1 MKKLFSV
8 IILVCLVGLLF
19 STQTEKEILDPLNHH
34 CRYQRSSRTPNYEF
48 AVNPTNI
55 ITTYYDYQPGGYN
68 ALPMQIQPEISHPNE
83 YPAGGAYIAFH
94 AKETSGGTRRAYFT
108 YLDADGNIVT
118 TATISNDNIV
128 EGYLGIDIDPVTAD
142 PFVVWHANVDN
153 DDPQEDMLSYDFY
166 HAASGA
172 GLWND
177 PAIAIDNGNLDTPH
191 TDDKFIWPGVNI
203 GPSPLGTDYRRI
215 YVTATNAT
223 DHGNGSAHNPLIA
236 YADFTTD
243 DLDNMTPFD
252 WNYYTIPQLDEW
264 DTADTML
271 YTQSK
276 LAFVT
281 SETDGKVA
289 FIGWNVGHGFVVFL
303 NENYGEGEYTYYHND
318 FKKYVS
324 NPQNQDGTY
333 RFVDNNG
340 VPYDSLN
347 FFFRYSGYF
356 NAEFTED
363 NSKIK
368 FIANMG
374 MQTDYEGTNLWWGY
388 CIYPK
393 EFYFDVENHEFGFY
407 DLYPQGA
414 NPADDNPMLPWDLDE
429 DGVPDNYDENGI
441 VQYVEDWPFFYYLS
455 AASNNLYRL
464 AKNEEKGW
472 LAAVWSDG
480 LKAKYAYNQVPGYDS
495 WLDTPEI
502 AIVVSSDNGATWSD
516 PIYMNANPND
526 ENYAP
531 ELDGMIPCYINVG
544 NKIEDLGED
553 ENGNSHGKLHLFF
566 LDDNS
571 FGSSVLG
578 HGLENGGMLEYAA
591 LDITFPNG
599 SAVENHE
606 ISENSH
612 ISLHVYPNPFQ
623 NSISISYQLNSE
635 SAYPTEIAIYN
646 IKGQKVKLFHD
657 EEATQLSTVRKSLVW
672 DGKNE
677 NGKALADGIYFVRI
691 KVENSVSTKKIMLIR

>member
-1 MKKLFSV
+1 MKK
-8 IILVCLVGLLF
+8 ILVLIVLCVLFGSLLAN
-19 STQTEKEILDPLNHH
+19 SKEKEIIDLLNSHSYFIH
-34 CRYQRSSRTPNYEF
+34 SQRTPEYEF
-48 AVNPTNI
+48 IVDPVNI
-55 ITTYYDYQPGGYN
+55 ITTYYDYQPGSYN
-68 ALPMQIQPEISHPNE
+68 ALPLHIQPEVSQPNG

-94 AKETSGGTRRAYFT
+94 AKETAGGNRRAYFT
-108 YLDADGNIVT
+108 YIDESGNIVT
-118 TATISNDNIV
+118 TATISGENLW
-128 EGYLGIDIDPVTAD
+128 EGFLGIDLDPVTAD
-142 PFVVWHANVDN
+142 PFVDWHVNVDE
-153 DDPQEDMLSYDFY
+153 DDPQEDLFSFDFY
-166 HAASGA
+166 HFAGGA

-177 PAIAIDNGNLDTPH
+177 PSIVINNGNIETPH
-191 TDDKFIWPGVNI
+191 PDDKFIWPNVNI
-203 GPSPLGTDYRRI
+203 GPSPLGSEYRRI

-223 DHGNGSAHNPLIA
+223 DHGNGSAHNPMIA
-236 YADFTTD
+236 YADFTTE

-264 DTADTML
+264 DSDDPEI

-303 NENYGEGEYTYYHND
+303 NENYGEGEYSYFHDD
-318 FKKYVS
+318 FKKYVP
-324 NPQNQDGTY
+324 NPQNQDGSY
-333 RFVDNNG
+333 RFVDDNG

-374 MQTDYEGTNLWWGY
+374 MQTDYDGLNLWWGY

-393 EFYFDVENHEFGFY
+393 EFYFDVETHEFGFY

-414 NPADDNPMLPWDLDE
+414 NPADDTPMLPWDLDE
-429 DGVPDNYDENGI
+429 DGIPDNYDENGI
-441 VQYVEDWPFFYYLS
+441 VQYVEGWPFFYYLS

-480 LKAKYAYNQVPGYDS
+480 LKARYAYNEVPGYED

-502 AIVVSSDNGATWSD
+502 AISVSGDNGASWSE
-516 PIYMNANPND
+516 PIYLNANPND

-531 ELDGMIPCYINVG
+531 ELEGMIPCYINVG

-553 ENGNSHGKLHLFF
+553 ENGDSHGKLHLFF

-578 HGLENGGMLEYAA
+578 HGLENGGMLKYAA
-591 LDITFPNG
+591 LDIVFPN
-599 SAVENHE
+599 SSTSDNHQIE
-606 ISENSH
+606 KNDFLLINN
-612 ISLHVYPNPFQ
+612 YPNPFK
-623 NSISISYQLNSE
+623 NSTNIYFEISKQRQKDSKL
-635 SAYPTEIAIYN
+635 EIFN
-646 IKGQKVKLFHD
+646 IKGQCVKEFS
-657 EEATQLSTVRKSLVW
+657 LSQNQNSVIW
-672 DGKNE
+672 DAKDNHGKNL
-677 NGKALADGIYFVRI
+677 GSGIYFA
-691 KVENSVSTKKIMLIR
+691 KIQNGKTDYIHKMIFLK